1 MRSQWIQA
9 ASLIKTDFGSSVMT
23 YHPRDPRP
31 ATLNGVYVYTTN
43 ITFDPWP
50 VDPWPVNCWPVI
62 QLTHLTRW
70 PVTRW
75 PIWPMTRE
83 LLTLDPIDPFDSL
96 TRDPLT
102 IWPMTRELLAR
113 DPVDPFDSLTRDPL
127 THCHLW
133 VWPNL
138 VAITSDINAYS
149 WRMYHTAAS
158 VTIWRDVVNLWNWQ
172 VRETNT

>member
-9 ASLIKTDFGSSVMT
+9 ASLIKTDFGSSEMT

-50 VDPWPVNCWPVI
+50 VDPWTHLTHDPWTVDPWFSWLIWLVDPWPVDPWPVNCWPLTQLTHLTHWPVTRWPFDPWPVNCWLVT

-75 PIWPMTRE
+75 PIVICESDR
-83 LLTLDPIDPFDSL
+83 
-96 TRDPLT
+96 
-102 IWPMTRELLAR
+102 IWLQLLATSMHIHEGCITLLQ
-113 DPVDPFDSLTRDPL
+113 VWQFD
-127 THCHLW
+127 
-133 VWPNL
+133 
-138 VAITSDINAYS
+138 
-149 WRMYHTAAS
+149 
-158 VTIWRDVVNLWNWQ
+158 VTL
-172 VRETNT
+172 